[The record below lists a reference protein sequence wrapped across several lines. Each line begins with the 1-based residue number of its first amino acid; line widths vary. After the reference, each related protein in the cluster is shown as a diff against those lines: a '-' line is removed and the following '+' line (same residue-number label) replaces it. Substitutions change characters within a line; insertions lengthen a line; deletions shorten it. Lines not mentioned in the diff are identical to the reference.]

1 MATCT
6 AQPGLAKQTTMD
18 DSQTNVPGQVQT
30 ELSKININGQEYDPT
45 EAQSLIDL
53 GRQTKE
59 AEAKYNTSLDKVWPE
74 YGRSQSTVQQL
85 TRELS
90 EAKTQLTEYQSKVNS
105 GTDTKAD
112 LTEAREAATKL
123 DINLDNYIKR
133 DELDKYLDQRDTVR
147 DQVQKILS
155 EADKLAGEIS
165 GKDGRPA
172 FNKKAVLAYAQA
184 YGISDLKQAYEDM
197 HEDTLK
203 NWKDEQIAR
212 ETKPGLRT
220 LKPTGAKGEPEKV
233 KVTDDNVK
241 DLLKESL
248 WGAHE

>member
-18 DSQTNVPGQVQT
+18 DSQVTQ
-30 ELSKININGQEYDPT
+30 ELSKVNINGQEYDPT

-74 YGRSQSTVQQL
+74 YGRSQSTVKQL
-85 TRELS
+85 TQELS

-112 LTEAREAATKL
+112 LTEAREAASKL
-123 DINLDNYIKR
+123 DVNLKDYIKR
-133 DELDKYLDQRDTVR
+133 DDLDKYLDERDTVR
-147 DQVQKILS
+147 NQVETILKA
-155 EADKLAGEIS
+155 ADKLATEIN
-165 GKDGRPA
+165 GDDGRPK

-184 YGISDLKQAYEDM
+184 YGISDLKAAYEDM

-203 NWKDEQIAR
+203 SWKDEQIAR
-212 ETKPGLRT
+212 ETKPGLKT
-220 LKPTGAKGEPEKV
+220 LKPTGAKGEPEKT

-241 DLLKESL
+241 DLLKETL
-248 WGAHE
+248 WGAKE